1 MPERKVELSDREWR
15 DRLTRE
21 QYAILREHGTERAF
35 SGSYWDTKQPGV
47 YRCAGCGTELFRSDA
62 KYDSG
67 SGWPS
72 FVEPSELDAVESR
85 LDLSHGMSRMEVLC
99 ATCGGHLGHV
109 FDDGPQP
116 SGKRFCINSCA
127 LELERRADD

>member
-15 DRLTRE
+15 KRLTRE

-72 FVEPSELDAVESR
+72 FVEPSELDAVETR

-127 LELERRADD
+127 LELEPRDDD

>member
-1 MPERKVELSDREWR
+1 MAERNVELSDKEWR
-15 DRLTRE
+15 EKLTAA

-35 SGSYWDTKQPGV
+35 SGAYCDTKEPGV

-72 FVEPSELDAVESR
+72 FVEPSAGDAVELR
-85 LDLSHGMSRMEVLC
+85 LDMSHGMTRMEVLC
-99 ATCGGHLGHV
+99 ANCGGHLGHV
-109 FDDGPQP
+109 FDDGPRP
-116 SGKRFCINSCA
+116 SGQRFCINSGA
-127 LELERRADD
+127 LELESHDVD